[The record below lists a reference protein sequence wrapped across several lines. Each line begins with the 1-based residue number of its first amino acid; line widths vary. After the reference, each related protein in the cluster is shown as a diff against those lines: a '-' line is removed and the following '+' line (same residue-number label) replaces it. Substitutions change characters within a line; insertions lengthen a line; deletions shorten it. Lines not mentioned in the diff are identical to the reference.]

1 MKKLIKSYINTL
13 TGKNHVHSNADIHA
27 YRAEY
32 ATRLYK
38 QVARDINDLKG
49 RKINYTAIT
58 GKRNKDGSDIY
69 KNAVYYCRGDQ
80 KGTALDRA
88 AMIAASQSLGHNR
101 ESVVGE
107 HYIHGRAELDAAG
120 FIRAE
125 ENDKRT
131 HIKKIRRKFY
141 FL

>member
-1 MKKLIKSYINTL
+1 MCKPTQCIFRLAAVLRAIVITL
-13 TGKNHVHSNADIHA
+13 LPNS
-27 YRAEY
+27 RY
-32 ATRLYK
+32 ARLYK

-80 KGTALDRA
+80 KGQQLDRA

-107 HYIHGRAELDAAG
+107 HYIH
-120 FIRAE
+120 I
-125 ENDKRT
+125 
-131 HIKKIRRKFY
+131 
-141 FL
+141 

>member
-1 MKKLIKSYINTL
+1 MSMTPEEIEITISYINTL

-38 QVARDINDLKG
+38 QVARDINGLRG
-49 RKINYTAIT
+49 SKINYTAIT

-88 AMIAASQSLGHNR
+88 AMIAASQCLGHNR

-107 HYIHGRAELDAAG
+107 HYIRL
-120 FIRAE
+120 
-125 ENDKRT
+125 
-131 HIKKIRRKFY
+131 
-141 FL
+141 